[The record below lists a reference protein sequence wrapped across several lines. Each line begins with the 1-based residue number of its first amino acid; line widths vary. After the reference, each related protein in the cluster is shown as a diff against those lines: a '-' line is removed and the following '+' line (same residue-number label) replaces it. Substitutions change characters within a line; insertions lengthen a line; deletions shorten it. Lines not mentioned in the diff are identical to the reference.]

1 MKINFYSR
9 NADKTTVQYWRKS
22 VTIYSLVDLLPQYIC
37 AILTEIQKRRSSEEP
52 SELVWKS
59 SGSTPQPAEQE
70 ERQENDGIPSE
81 LKGATKWKT
90 VKIKDPSTPS
100 KASVFLGASEVCRNY
115 SFVLFWEIHVI
126 LLWILF
132 YNFFWQK
139 EASSKLSVLLNV
151 MHIFIQ
157 ISACRNM
164 LNQIYIVGKRIW
176 PNNSSSKI

>member
-1 MKINFYSR
+1 MLIKP
-9 NADKTTVQYWRKS
+9 QYITEENL
-22 VTIYSLVDLLPQYIC
+22 TIYSLVDLLPQYMS

-100 KASVFLGASEVCRNY
+100 KASVFLGASDVCRNY
-115 SFVLFWEIHVI
+115 SIVSSERYMLFCCEFCFINFLAERGI
-126 LLWILF
+126 LKIKCIAKCHA
-132 YNFFWQK
+132 YN
-139 EASSKLSVLLNV
+139 L
-151 MHIFIQ
+151 FIQ
-157 ISACRNM
+157 ISAMPCRYL
-164 LNQIYIVGKRIW
+164 LN
-176 PNNSSSKI
+176 

>member
-1 MKINFYSR
+1 MLIKP
-9 NADKTTVQYWRKS
+9 QYITEGNL
-22 VTIYSLVDLLPQYIC
+22 TIYSLVDLLPQYMS

-100 KASVFLGASEVCRNY
+100 KASVFLGASDVCRNY
-115 SFVLFWEIHVI
+115 SIVSSERYMLFCCEFCFINFLAERGI
-126 LLWILF
+126 L
-132 YNFFWQK
+132 
-139 EASSKLSVLLNV
+139 
-151 MHIFIQ
+151 
-157 ISACRNM
+157 
-164 LNQIYIVGKRIW
+164 
-176 PNNSSSKI
+176 

>member
-1 MKINFYSR
+1 MHFNEHFILWIISTMKSTKINMHTR

-100 KASVFLGASEVCRNY
+100 KASVFLGASDVCRTDSIVSSERY
-115 SFVLFWEIHVI
+115 MLFCCELCFIT
-126 LLWILF
+126 
-132 YNFFWQK
+132 FFGRK
-139 EASSKLSVLLNV
+139 R
-151 MHIFIQ
+151 HP
-157 ISACRNM
+157 
-164 LNQIYIVGKRIW
+164 LNQVYC
-176 PNNSSSKI
+176 

>member
-1 MKINFYSR
+1 MLIKP
-9 NADKTTVQYWRKS
+9 QYITEENL
-22 VTIYSLVDLLPQYIC
+22 TIYSLVDLLPQYMS

-100 KASVFLGASEVCRNY
+100 KASVFLGASDVCSTDYIILSERY
-115 SFVLFWEIHVI
+115 MLFCYEFCLIYFLAERGI
-126 LLWILF
+126 LKIKCIGKCLA
-132 YNFFWQK
+132 YN
-139 EASSKLSVLLNV
+139 L
-151 MHIFIQ
+151 FIQ
-157 ISACRNM
+157 S
-164 LNQIYIVGKRIW
+164 
-176 PNNSSSKI
+176 

>member
-1 MKINFYSR
+1 MLIKP
-9 NADKTTVQYWRKS
+9 QYITEENL
-22 VTIYSLVDLLPQYIC
+22 TIYSLVDLLPQYIC

-100 KASVFLGASEVCRNY
+100 KASVFLGASDVCRNY
-115 SFVLFWEIHVI
+115 SIVSSERYMLVCCELCLIT
-126 LLWILF
+126 
-132 YNFFWQK
+132 FFGRK
-139 EASSKLSVLLNV
+139 R
-151 MHIFIQ
+151 HP
-157 ISACRNM
+157 
-164 LNQIYIVGKRIW
+164 LNQVCC
-176 PNNSSSKI
+176 

>member
-1 MKINFYSR
+1 MLIKP
-9 NADKTTVQYWRKS
+9 QYITEENL
-22 VTIYSLVDLLPQYIC
+22 TIYSLVDLLPQYIC

-100 KASVFLGASEVCRNY
+100 KASVFLGASDVCRTDY
-115 SFVLFWEIHVI
+115 VVLSERYLLFCCEICFITVFVRKRHP
-126 LLWILF
+126 
-132 YNFFWQK
+132 
-139 EASSKLSVLLNV
+139 
-151 MHIFIQ
+151 
-157 ISACRNM
+157 
-164 LNQIYIVGKRIW
+164 LNQVCC
-176 PNNSSSKI
+176 